1 MRIRLSSM
9 VAVALLGVFGS
20 GSLWAQ
26 TPSSSEPIV
35 VPVLTPLTGP
45 LAILGQDG
53 KKGLEIAAQE
63 INDGG
68 GIAGRKI
75 VFDFADSQ
83 GKPDVARRE
92 MERFVRL
99 QNAPFVVGVDIS
111 ASTSTAAQFAEASRT
126 PLLNIAAVSSE
137 IINRHYHWYFSQQ
150 VTSDNEANTVV
161 AFLTSL
167 TEPKGGI
174 KSQKIALL
182 YEDSPRGADT
192 GELVRKLLEKAGV
205 KVVVETSYNRAE
217 RNLLPVMKKVQEA
230 NPTILVWAGYTED
243 VVAGLKAMKQLDFT
257 PYVVGVGGGPGDP
270 RLPQLVDPE
279 FINRLHLSN
288 VDYFNP
294 DLKKVA
300 YLTEQYKK
308 RYGATPSS
316 YVGFSYAGGATLK
329 AVLEKVYKKT
339 AKPTRDDMQ
348 AALRELDLSID
359 QTTIPGAIKFDA
371 DGRNIG
377 AQSLVAQ
384 WKDGASHKATVFPPA
399 IATSSP
405 TPLK

>member
-1 MRIRLSSM
+1 MRIRLRS
-9 VAVALLGVFGS
+9 VIAVALLSAFGS
-20 GSLWAQ
+20 SSLWAQ
-26 TPSSSEPIV
+26 SPSSSDQIV

-63 INDGG
+63 INESG

-75 VFDFADSQ
+75 VFEFADSQ

-99 QNAPFVVGVDIS
+99 QNVPLVVGADIS

-126 PLLNIAAVSSE
+126 PLFNIAAVSSE

-150 VTSDNEANTVV
+150 VTSDNEADTVV
-161 AFLTSL
+161 SFLTSL

-174 KSQKIALL
+174 KSQRIALL

-192 GELVRKLLEKAGV
+192 GELVRKLLGKTGV
-205 KVVVETSYNRAE
+205 KAVVETSYNRAE

-243 VVAGLKAMKQLDFT
+243 VVAGLKALKQLDFT

-279 FINRLHLSN
+279 FIDRLHLCN

-300 YLTEQYKK
+300 YLTEHYHK
-308 RYGATPSS
+308 RYNALPSS
-316 YVGFSYAGGATLK
+316 YVGFSYAGGITLK
-329 AVLEKVYKKT
+329 TVLEKVYKKT
-339 AKPTRDDMQ
+339 PTPTRDDMQ

-359 QTTIPGAIKFDA
+359 KTAIPGAIKFDA

-377 AQSLVAQ
+377 AQALVAQ
-384 WKDGASHKATVFPPA
+384 WKSGASRKTTVFPA
-399 IATSSP
+399 TIATASP

>member
-1 MRIRLSSM
+1 MRIRFSSV
-9 VAVALLGVFGS
+9 VAAALLSVIGIS
-20 GSLWAQ
+20 GPRAEN
-26 TPSSSEPIV
+26 PSDPISI
-35 VPVLTPLTGP
+35 PVLTPLTGA

-63 INDGG
+63 INEDG

-75 VFDFADSQ
+75 VFEFADSQ

-99 QNAPFVVGVDIS
+99 RNAPFVVGDDIS
-111 ASTSTAAQFAEASRT
+111 ASTSTAAQFAEASGT
-126 PLLNIAAVSSE
+126 PLFNVAAVSSE

-150 VTSDNEANTVV
+150 ITSDNEADAVV

-192 GELVRKLLEKAGV
+192 GELVRKLLEKQGV

-257 PYVVGVGGGPGDP
+257 PYVIGVGGGPGDP
-270 RLPQLVDPE
+270 RLPQLVDAE
-279 FINRLHLSN
+279 FIDRLNLCN
-288 VDYFNP
+288 IDYFNP

-300 YLTEQYKK
+300 YLTEEYNK
-308 RYGATPSS
+308 RYNALPSS
-316 YVGFSYAGGATLK
+316 YVGLAYAAGITLK
-329 AVLEKVYKKT
+329 TVLEKVYKKS
-339 AKPTRDDMQ
+339 AAPTREDLQ
-348 AALRELDLSID
+348 AAFRELDMSID
-359 QTTIPGAIKFDA
+359 QTAIPGAIKFDA
-371 DGRNIG
+371 DGRNVG
-377 AQSLVAQ
+377 AQGLVAQ
-384 WKDGASHKATVFPPA
+384 WKNGARKKATVFPA
-399 IATSSP
+399 SIATMSP
-405 TPLK
+405 TPIK